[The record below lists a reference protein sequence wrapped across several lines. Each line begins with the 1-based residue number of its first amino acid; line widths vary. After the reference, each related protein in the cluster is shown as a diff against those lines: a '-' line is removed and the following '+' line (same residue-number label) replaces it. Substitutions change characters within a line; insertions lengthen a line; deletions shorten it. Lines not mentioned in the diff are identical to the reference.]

1 MTAEPGWASTLP
13 PLLAIALAIA
23 SRQVVLSLLAG
34 TWLGCWLLG
43 GLWNPLPAVAATIDR
58 LIAVLGDPGDARV
71 IAFALVIGAL
81 IALMERTGGV
91 RGFVAWLERRRW
103 VTRARRA
110 EWLCWGVGIVVF
122 IESNLTLL
130 VAGAVSR
137 PLFDRF
143 RISRERLAY
152 LIDSTS
158 APVCILIPLNA
169 WGAFNLGLLGNTA
182 LSDPLSTFVAAIPLN
197 FYAILAVALAAVTI
211 ALGWNFGPMARAEER
226 TRGGR
231 LLWPDASPMVDPSL
245 LGAPANPEPDAATPG
260 PAFMLVP
267 ILVMVAAVPAGLY
280 VTGDGNPAAGSGSTA
295 VLWAVLAGLAA
306 LWVMALIRQRRR
318 VDELMQVSLRG
329 AGGLLPVA
337 VILLLALALGDVTTD
352 LGTGEFVSALV
363 SRNVPVVLLPALVF
377 VVSGVIAFAVGSSWA
392 TFAIMIPI
400 AIPIAL
406 ALDLAP
412 AVLLGALLSGA
423 IFGDH
428 ASPISDTT
436 VVASMAAATDHI
448 DHVRTQLPYALLA
461 AAVALLGYL
470 AVGFFS

>member
-245 LGAPANPEPDAATPG
+245 LGAPVNPEPDAATPG